1 MKRFVT
7 GTLFAVL
14 ASQANAVVID
24 TAGSYIFDS
33 TVDEIIVDS
42 SLSTEDVM
50 IQIVS
55 GGVVQNNVVCSGG
68 PRDCDFRVTVSG
80 NGAVIGRVLGAGAQ
94 INVLD
99 NALVGFA
106 AAAYNEGGRVTV
118 SGNAHVGGLTG
129 TGPGALGFFEV
140 NGGFIGGVASTP
152 QSIFMS
158 MNDGVIN
165 SGLFGWGIGLD
176 LRGGEIRGN
185 VFSDYLA
192 LGLRMRGGHI
202 AGDMIGVDGI
212 QGFIAGGSIDGD
224 LRAISAGTLTST
236 AVSLAAAIPVRSG
249 GSAALRS

>member
-7 GTLFAVL
+7 GTLFAIL

-68 PRDCDFRVTVSG
+68 PGNCDFRVTVSG
-80 NGAVIGRVLGAGAQ
+80 NGAIMGRVLGAGAQ

-99 NALVGFA
+99 NAEVGFA
-106 AAAYNEGGRVTV
+106 GAQANDGGRVTV
-118 SGNAHVGGLTG
+118 SGNAHVGTIAGA
-129 TGPGALGFFEV
+129 GPGILGDFEI
-140 NGGFIGGVASTP
+140 NGGLIDRVATTP
-152 QSIFMS
+152 QSLYMS

-165 SGLFGWGIGLD
+165 SDLSAFG
-176 LRGGEIRGN
+176 
-185 VFSDYLA
+185 
-192 LGLRMRGGHI
+192 
-202 AGDMIGVDGI
+202 
-212 QGFIAGGSIDGD
+212 
-224 LRAISAGTLTST
+224 ISL
-236 AVSLAAAIPVRSG
+236 
-249 GSAALRS
+249 